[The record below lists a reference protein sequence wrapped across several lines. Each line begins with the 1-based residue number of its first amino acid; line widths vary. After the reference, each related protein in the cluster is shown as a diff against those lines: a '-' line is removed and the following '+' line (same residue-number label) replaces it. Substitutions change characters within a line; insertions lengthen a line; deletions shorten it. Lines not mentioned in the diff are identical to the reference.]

1 MEKQILK
8 KNRLGVTAITSAIPF
23 SIEKSFVHK
32 TKKDQSKIEKSEQ
45 IPITIDY
52 TKLHKH
58 YLKLS
63 KIRLTCM
70 YMCVCVCV
78 CVCSIIL

>member
-52 TKLHKH
+52 TKLHV
-58 YLKLS
+58 
-63 KIRLTCM
+63 
-70 YMCVCVCV
+70 CVCVCV
-78 CVCSIIL
+78 CVCVYTQIMYKYI